1 MSHSDGY
8 KLFKL
13 RPKLHKFYEIAL
25 QLTPVSEGGHV
36 LSPVATCCWTDEDY
50 IGKVSRVARSC
61 HGATQSIGAMR
72 KSLGMYKI
80 IQNPVRPPYCQATV
94 LMEMKRS
101 SARNFR
107 SMWGVLGWKWGETMK
122 SAKTTGK

>member
-1 MSHSDGY
+1 MGIFVGAKEGYSQLASMSHSDGH

-13 RPKLHKFYEIAL
+13 RPKLHMFYEIAL
-25 QLTPVSEGGHV
+25 QLTPASEGGHV

-72 KSLGMYKI
+72 KSLGMYKL
-80 IQNPVRPPYCQATV
+80 QFTHA
-94 LMEMKRS
+94 
-101 SARNFR
+101 
-107 SMWGVLGWKWGETMK
+107 
-122 SAKTTGK
+122 AKQR